1 MKVTTETAH
10 LPFGTVTLITATLPD
25 GSTAQF
31 SSLGAGITRIALPG
45 PDGEL
50 IDVAMRYDSLE
61 SYIADG
67 PCAGK
72 TAGRYANRIGYGR
85 LTIDGRA
92 LQLAVNCGP
101 HHLHGGPGGF
111 QNQIW
116 EAETLADGARFTL
129 RSPDGDENY
138 PGEVLATVT
147 YHWLPS
153 RELTIEYTATA
164 NATTVVNLTNHTYF
178 NLDGIGTGTALGHI
192 LRLVASHWAATD
204 PTLLPT
210 GELSPV
216 AGTPMDF
223 TEPKELGRDIR
234 EPFPALQHGK
244 GYDHCYA
251 LDGWR
256 PGHQQIAAV
265 LVAPR
270 SRRRLTILTDQPG
283 IQLYTGNWLTG
294 SPTGPGGLQYEDYD
308 CVALECQGFP
318 DAPNRPEFPSQE
330 LRPGQEYRRR
340 ITYAFDL

>member
-1 MKVTTETAH
+1 MKISTSTVS
-10 LPFGTVTLITATLPD
+10 LPFGTVTLVTATLPS
-25 GSTAQF
+25 GALAQF

-45 PDGEL
+45 ADGTL
-50 IDVAMRYDSLE
+50 TDVAMRYDDLA
-61 SYIADG
+61 SYLADG

-72 TAGRYANRIGYGR
+72 TAGRYANRIGHGR

-92 LQLAVNCGP
+92 VQLAVNCGP

-116 EAETLADGARFTL
+116 DTEVLPDGARFTL

-138 PGEVLATVT
+138 PGELLATVT
-147 YHWLPS
+147 YRWLPGH
-153 RELTIEYTATA
+153 RLTIDYTAAATA
-164 NATTVVNLTNHTYF
+164 PTVVNLTNHTYF
-178 NLDGIGTGTALGHI
+178 NLDGIGTGTALGHT
-192 LRLVASHWAATD
+192 LRLNASRWAATD

-210 GELSPV
+210 GELAPV

-223 TEPKELGRDIR
+223 TAPKELARDIR
-234 EPFPALQHGK
+234 TDFPPLRHGK

-251 LDGWR
+251 LDAWT
-256 PGHQQIAAV
+256 PGHEQLAAV
-265 LVAPR
+265 LTAPR
-270 SRRRLTILTDQPG
+270 SGRSLTITTDQPG
-283 IQLYTGNWLTG
+283 IQLYTGNWLAG
-294 SPTGPGGLQYEDYD
+294 SPAGPAGIEYADYD

-340 ITYAFDL
+340 ITYEFTL